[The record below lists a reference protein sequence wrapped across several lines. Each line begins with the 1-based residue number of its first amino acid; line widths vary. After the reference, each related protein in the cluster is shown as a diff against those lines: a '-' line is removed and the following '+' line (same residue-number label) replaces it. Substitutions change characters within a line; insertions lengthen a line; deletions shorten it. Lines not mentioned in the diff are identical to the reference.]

1 MKKNIKE
8 LLRFLLTVSS
18 FTFSFMLLSNL
29 TKTSTN
35 NQVENKYDTINDSTD
50 DKYVIIV
57 NNEIKIVEQIKK
69 NKYKDIVTNNIY
81 DENQIRE
88 IKGTLNELLS
98 NEEIIEIEK
107 SDYFDDENWMEVYEK
122 VRDKYQVAYC
132 SNINHKDRYLEIDP
146 FSDKERIKFYDE
158 YYSIIS
164 SEDIYILDTFAANE
178 INFNTSKIND
188 YYLFIKK
195 YNENNEFDGLELL
208 FEDNCYITI
217 EKGTNEFI
225 NQNILDNF
233 IFDDNTQAIYNINDF
248 CNKKGIPFKEDYT
261 ISELERF
268 IENVNEKEIE
278 KIDYK
283 KNLYI

>member
-107 SDYFDDENWMEVYEK
+107 SDYFDDENW
-122 VRDKYQVAYC
+122 
-132 SNINHKDRYLEIDP
+132 
-146 FSDKERIKFYDE
+146 
-158 YYSIIS
+158 
-164 SEDIYILDTFAANE
+164 
-178 INFNTSKIND
+178 
-188 YYLFIKK
+188 
-195 YNENNEFDGLELL
+195 
-208 FEDNCYITI
+208 ITL
-217 EKGTNEFI
+217 GCHF
-225 NQNILDNF
+225 
-233 IFDDNTQAIYNINDF
+233 
-248 CNKKGIPFKEDYT
+248 
-261 ISELERF
+261 
-268 IENVNEKEIE
+268 
-278 KIDYK
+278 
-283 KNLYI
+283 